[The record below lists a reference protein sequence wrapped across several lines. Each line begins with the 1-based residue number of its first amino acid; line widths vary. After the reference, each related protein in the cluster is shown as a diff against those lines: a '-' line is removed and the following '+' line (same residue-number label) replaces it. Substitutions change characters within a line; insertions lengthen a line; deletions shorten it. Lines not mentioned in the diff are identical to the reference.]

1 MIAGVSKESVLLMG
15 KTIIKKFNQELDKK
29 NAEIAAL
36 EARVVNLE
44 EQMNEVYNAWAR
56 YNCCGRYD

>member
-1 MIAGVSKESVLLMG
+1 MVAGVSKESVLLVA
-15 KTIIKKFNQELDKK
+15 KAIVRKFNQELDKK